1 MRLLN
6 KVALIT
12 GAGSGIGR
20 ATSLLFA
27 QEGAKIAAVDIDLV
41 SAQQTVDTLMADGGV
56 GLAIEADVSRAN
68 DAQRMV
74 AATVAELGR
83 LDIVFNNAGIFRHGT
98 VIDTEESEWDRVLN
112 VNLKGVFLVSK
123 YALPHLIANGGGS
136 VINTSSTSGIRAF
149 QHQAAYDASKA
160 GVILL
165 SKQMAIDYAPQ
176 MVRVNYLVPGLV
188 DTAQSRGAM
197 EALGNRGDADELWE
211 QITGPLGR
219 AGTADEIAKA
229 ALFLASDD
237 SSYMTGAGL
246 VIDGGLT
253 AS

>member
-1 MRLLN
+1 MRLPN

-20 ATSLLFA
+20 ASSLLFA
-27 QEGAKIAAVDIDLV
+27 SEGAEIAVVDIDLV
-41 SAQQTVDTLMADGGV
+41 SAQLTVELLVAAGGNGV
-56 GLAIEADVSRAN
+56 AIEGDVSRAI
-68 DAQRMV
+68 DAQRIV
-74 AATVAELGR
+74 ESTVAEFGK

-98 VIDTEESEWDRVLN
+98 VVDTEESEWDRVLG

-123 YALPHLIANGGGS
+123 YALPYLISNGGGS
-136 VINTSSTSGIRAF
+136 VINTSSTSGVRAF

-165 SKQMAIDYAPQ
+165 SRQMAIDYASHN
-176 MVRVNYLVPGLV
+176 VRVNYLAPGLV

-197 EALGNRGDADELWE
+197 EALDNQEAATNLLDR
-211 QITGPLGR
+211 ITGPLGR
-219 AGTADEIAKA
+219 VGTADEIAKA

-246 VIDGGLT
+246 VVDGGLT